1 MVQIR
6 KNIALKTIGC
16 KLNFAETS
24 TIARN
29 FENSGFKVVD
39 FGESADVYVIN
50 TCTVTANADKD
61 CRKAVRQAVRKNPQA
76 FIAMVGCFSQIQPE
90 EAKSIT
96 GVSAVLG
103 NDEKFNVF
111 NHYQEFINNTNELEC
126 HSHTD
131 RLNDFHASHSASS
144 ERTRTF
150 LKVQDGC
157 DYECTYCT
165 IPFARG
171 KSRSDSIVKTMQQ
184 AQEIAKTNTKE
195 IVLTGVNTGD
205 FGRGTSESFF
215 DLIKEL
221 DKLDDINRIRISS
234 IEPNLLTNEMI
245 DFIAKSRLFVQHFH
259 IPLQSGSNK
268 VLKDMRRRYRREL
281 FSERVEKIKAVMPDC
296 CIGVDVIVGFPTE
309 TEKDFQQTYDFL
321 NSLDIS
327 YLHVF
332 SYSPRDNT
340 KALDFKNIVTHAQ
353 RKERSKIL
361 HELSDLK
368 QKDFYNNFI
377 GQERKVLFE
386 SASGGQVQGHTDN
399 YIKVKVEGAGD
410 LVNNILPVKLVDNE
424 MEYIIGEMI
433 GEDKPCENSP
443 QN

>member
-1 MVQIR
+1 MERIR
-6 KNIALKTIGC
+6 KKIALKTIGC
-16 KLNFAETS
+16 KLNFAESS
-24 TIARN
+24 TIARD
-29 FENSGFKVVD
+29 FEKQGFKVVD
-39 FGESADVYVIN
+39 FTETADVYIVN

-61 CRKAVRQAVRKNPQA
+61 CRKVVRQATRKNPNA
-76 FIAMVGCFSQIQPE
+76 FIAMVGCFSQLQTE
-90 EAKSIT
+90 EANSIL

-103 NDEKFNVF
+103 NDEKFDVF
-111 NHYQEFINNTNELEC
+111 EHYRAFINNTNDLEY
-126 HSHTD
+126 HGHKD
-131 RLNDFHASHSASS
+131 RLTDFHAAHSAS

-165 IPFARG
+165 IPLARG
-171 KSRSDSIVKTMQQ
+171 KSRSANIVNTMQE
-184 AQEIAKTNTKE
+184 AQEIATTNTKE

-205 FGRGTSESFF
+205 FGRRTNESFI
-215 DLIKEL
+215 DLLKEL
-221 DKLDDINRIRISS
+221 DTLEKIERIRISS
-234 IEPNLLTNEMI
+234 IEPNLLTFDMI
-245 DFIAKSRLFVQHFH
+245 DFIAESKLFVPHFH

-281 FSERVEKIKAVMPDC
+281 FAERVEKIKSIMSDC

-309 TEKDFQQTYDFL
+309 TEKDFQETNDFL
-321 NSLDIS
+321 SNLDIS

-361 HELSDLK
+361 HELSYSK
-368 QKDFYNNFI
+368 QKTFYNKFI

-386 SASGGQVQGHTDN
+386 AVHNGTIQGHTDN
-399 YIKVKVEGAGD
+399 YIKVVIKDGGD
-410 LVNNILPVKLVDNE
+410 LVNKILPIKLINNKT
-424 MEYIIGEMI
+424 EYVVGEVL
-433 GEDKPCENSP
+433 EYV
-443 QN
+443 

>member
-1 MVQIR
+1 MERIR

-24 TIARN
+24 TIARD
-29 FENSGFKVVD
+29 FESKGFMVVD
-39 FGESADVYVIN
+39 FGESADVYIIN

-61 CRKAVRQAVRKNPQA
+61 CRKAVRQAVRKNPKA
-76 FIAMVGCFSQIQPE
+76 FVAMVGCFSQLKPE
-90 EAKSIT
+90 EANSIP

-111 NHYQEFINNTNELEC
+111 KHYQAFINNTNELEY
-126 HSHTD
+126 HNHID
-131 RLNDFHASHSASS
+131 RLNDFHASHSVS

-165 IPFARG
+165 IPLARG
-171 KSRSDSIVKTMQQ
+171 KSRSANIVNTMQQ
-184 AQEIAKTNTKE
+184 AQEISKTNTKE

-205 FGRGTSESFF
+205 FGRGTNESFF

-221 DKLDDINRIRISS
+221 DKLEDIDRIRISS
-234 IEPNLLTNEMI
+234 IEPNLLTGEMI
-245 DFIAKSRLFVQHFH
+245 DFIAESRLFAPHFH

-281 FSERVEKIKAVMPDC
+281 FAERVEIIKAVMPDC

-309 TEKDFQQTYDFL
+309 TENDFQQTYDFL

-340 KALDFKNIVTHAQ
+340 KALDIKNIVTLAQ
-353 RKERSKIL
+353 RKERSRIL
-361 HELSDLK
+361 HELSNLK
-368 QKDFYNNFI
+368 QKTFYNRFV
-377 GQERKVLFE
+377 GERRKVLFE
-386 SASGGQVQGHTDN
+386 SVHGKYIHGHTNN
-399 YIKVKVEGAGD
+399 YIKVMVKGNAD
-410 LVNNILPVKLVDNE
+410 MVNIIIPVKLVDNAAE
-424 MEYIIGEMI
+424 HMVGEVIG
-433 GEDKPCENSP
+433 
-443 QN
+443 

>member
-1 MVQIR
+1 MERIR

-24 TIARN
+24 TIARD
-29 FENSGFKVVD
+29 FESMGFMVVD
-39 FGESADVYVIN
+39 FGESADVYIIN

-61 CRKAVRQAVRKNPQA
+61 CRKAVHQAVRKNPKA
-76 FIAMVGCFSQIQPE
+76 FVAMVGCFSQLKPE
-90 EAKSIT
+90 EANSIP

-111 NHYQEFINNTNELEC
+111 EYYQAFINNTNEFEY
-126 HSHTD
+126 HSHID
-131 RLNDFHASHSASS
+131 GLNDFHASHSAS

-165 IPFARG
+165 IPLARG
-171 KSRSDSIVKTMQQ
+171 KSRSANIVNTMQQ
-184 AQEIAKTNTKE
+184 AQEVSKTNTKE

-205 FGRGTSESFF
+205 FGRYTNESFF

-221 DKLDDINRIRISS
+221 DKLEDINRIRISS
-234 IEPNLLTNEMI
+234 IEPNLLTSAMI
-245 DFIAKSRLFVQHFH
+245 DFIAESRLFVPHFH

-281 FSERVEKIKAVMPDC
+281 FAERVENIKTIMPDC

-309 TEKDFQQTYDFL
+309 TENDFQQTYNFI

-353 RKERSKIL
+353 RKERSRTL
-361 HELSDLK
+361 HKLSDSK
-368 QKDFYNNFI
+368 QNAFYNKFI
-377 GQERKVLFE
+377 GQERNVLFE
-386 SASGGQVQGHTDN
+386 SIHGKYIHGHTDN
-399 YIKVKVEGAGD
+399 YIKVMVRGNAD
-410 LVNNILPVKLVDNE
+410 MVNKIILVKLMENE
-424 MEYIIGEMI
+424 TEYMI
-433 GEDKPCENSP
+433 GEVPD
-443 QN
+443 

>member
-61 CRKAVRQAVRKNPQA
+61 CRKTVRQAVRKNPQA

-103 NDEKFNVF
+103 NDEKFNVLS
-111 NHYQEFINNTNELEC
+111 HYQKFINNTNELEY

-131 RLNDFHASHSASS
+131 RLNDFHASHSAAS

-165 IPFARG
+165 IPLARG
-171 KSRSDSIVKTMQQ
+171 KSRSANIANMMQQ

-205 FGRGTSESFF
+205 FGCGTSESFF

-234 IEPNLLTNEMI
+234 IEPNLLTGEII
-245 DFIAKSRLFVQHFH
+245 DFIAGSRLFVLHFH

-268 VLKDMRRRYRREL
+268 ILKDMRRRYQREL
-281 FSERVEKIKAVMPDC
+281 YAERVKIIKSIMPDC

-309 TEKDFQQTYDFL
+309 TEKDFQETYDFL
-321 NSLDIS
+321 NKLDIS

-340 KALDFKNIVTHAQ
+340 KALDFKNIVTLAQ
-353 RKERSKIL
+353 RKVRSKIL

-399 YIKVKVEGAGD
+399 YIKVKVEGNAEM
-410 LVNNILPVKLVDNE
+410 VNKIIPVKLVENKTE
-424 MEYIIGEMI
+424 HVVGEVL
-433 GEDKPCENSP
+433 N
-443 QN
+443 

>member
-1 MVQIR
+1 MERIR

-24 TIARN
+24 TIARD
-29 FENSGFKVVD
+29 FESMGFMVVD
-39 FGESADVYVIN
+39 FGESADVYIIN

-61 CRKAVRQAVRKNPQA
+61 CRKAVHQAVRKNPKA
-76 FIAMVGCFSQIQPE
+76 FVAMVGCFSQLKPE
-90 EAKSIT
+90 EANSIP

-111 NHYQEFINNTNELEC
+111 EYYQAFINNTNEFEY
-126 HSHTD
+126 HSHID
-131 RLNDFHASHSASS
+131 GLNDFHASHSAS

-165 IPFARG
+165 IPLARG
-171 KSRSDSIVKTMQQ
+171 KSRSANIVNTMQQ
-184 AQEIAKTNTKE
+184 AQEVSKTNTKE

-205 FGRGTSESFF
+205 FGKYTYESFF

-221 DKLDDINRIRISS
+221 DKLEDINRIRISS
-234 IEPNLLTNEMI
+234 IEPNLLTSAMI
-245 DFIAKSRLFVQHFH
+245 DFIAESRLFVPHFH

-281 FSERVEKIKAVMPDC
+281 FAERVENIKTIMPDC

-309 TEKDFQQTYDFL
+309 TENDFQQTYNFI

-353 RKERSKIL
+353 RKERSRTL
-361 HELSDLK
+361 HKLSDSK
-368 QKDFYNNFI
+368 QNAFYNKFI
-377 GQERKVLFE
+377 GQERNVLFE
-386 SASGGQVQGHTDN
+386 SIHGKYIHGHTDN
-399 YIKVKVEGAGD
+399 YIKVMVRGNAD
-410 LVNNILPVKLVDNE
+410 MVNKIILVKLMENE
-424 MEYIIGEMI
+424 TEYMI
-433 GEDKPCENSP
+433 GEVPD
-443 QN
+443 

>member
-1 MVQIR
+1 MERIR

-24 TIARN
+24 TIARD
-29 FENSGFKVVD
+29 FESMGFMVVD
-39 FGESADVYVIN
+39 FGESADVYIIN

-61 CRKAVRQAVRKNPQA
+61 CRKAVHQAVRKNPKA
-76 FIAMVGCFSQIQPE
+76 FVAMVGCFSQLKPE
-90 EAKSIT
+90 EANSIP

-111 NHYQEFINNTNELEC
+111 EYYQAFINNTNEFEY
-126 HSHTD
+126 HSHID
-131 RLNDFHASHSASS
+131 GLNDFHASHSAS

-165 IPFARG
+165 IPLARG
-171 KSRSDSIVKTMQQ
+171 KSRSANIVNTMQQ
-184 AQEIAKTNTKE
+184 AQEVSKTNTKE

-205 FGRGTSESFF
+205 FGRYTNESFF

-221 DKLDDINRIRISS
+221 DKLEDINRIRISS
-234 IEPNLLTNEMI
+234 IEPNLLTSAMI
-245 DFIAKSRLFVQHFH
+245 DFIAESRLFVPHFH

-281 FSERVEKIKAVMPDC
+281 FAERVEDIKTIMPDC

-309 TEKDFQQTYDFL
+309 TENDFQQTYNFI

-353 RKERSKIL
+353 RKERSRTL
-361 HELSDLK
+361 HKLSDSK
-368 QKDFYNNFI
+368 QNAFYNKFI
-377 GQERKVLFE
+377 GQERNVLFE
-386 SASGGQVQGHTDN
+386 SIHGKYIHGHTDN
-399 YIKVKVEGAGD
+399 YIKVMVRGNAD
-410 LVNNILPVKLVDNE
+410 MVNKIILVKLMENE
-424 MEYIIGEMI
+424 TEYMI
-433 GEDKPCENSP
+433 GEVPD
-443 QN
+443 